1 MKHHSMLALSAA
13 LLLSLTAC
21 AGTASAPAQTEA
33 QIASGPVAVFPLED
47 DCALVMDLLSDG
59 DLAQFSEQTAP
70 GSAAGEE
77 QARQFINC
85 RANLRIITADG
96 AVLPVEWDMFSV
108 PMEDVRGEG
117 QEAVFYRVAA
127 GDGVLAIP
135 QEDPGTNTGSRFYA
149 WTDAGI
155 WKIDP
160 EQGTGSKVTSDFY
173 QGMHYTALAEDAD
186 ACHPLFWIGN
196 PMVSPDG
203 RYVVYCSNRS
213 APKDYGDC
221 L

>member
-1 MKHHSMLALSAA
+1 
-13 LLLSLTAC
+13 
-21 AGTASAPAQTEA
+21 
-33 QIASGPVAVFPLED
+33 
-47 DCALVMDLLSDG
+47 
-59 DLAQFSEQTAP
+59 
-70 GSAAGEE
+70 
-77 QARQFINC
+77 
-85 RANLRIITADG
+85 
-96 AVLPVEWDMFSV
+96 MFSV

-135 QEDPGTNTGSRFYA
+135 QENPGTNTGSRFYA

-160 EQGTGSKVTSDFY
+160 EQGTGNKVTSDFY

-186 ACHPLFWIGN
+186 ACHPLFWIDN

-203 RYVVYCSNRS
+203 RYVVYRQSLRPQGLWGLPVG
-213 APKDYGDC
+213 AGWHIRKRTTTHIGRPC
-221 L
+221 LPGAGRICRADGGSSSEPLR

>member
-1 MKHHSMLALSAA
+1 M
-13 LLLSLTAC
+13 
-21 AGTASAPAQTEA
+21 
-33 QIASGPVAVFPLED
+33 
-47 DCALVMDLLSDG
+47 MDLLSDG

-85 RANLRIITADG
+85 RANLRILTEDG

-135 QEDPGTNTGSRFYA
+135 QENPAAASMPGPTQASGKSTPSR
-149 WTDAGI
+149 
-155 WKIDP
+155 
-160 EQGTGSKVTSDFY
+160 
-173 QGMHYTALAEDAD
+173 
-186 ACHPLFWIGN
+186 
-196 PMVSPDG
+196 
-203 RYVVYCSNRS
+203 
-213 APKDYGDC
+213 APATK
-221 L
+221 